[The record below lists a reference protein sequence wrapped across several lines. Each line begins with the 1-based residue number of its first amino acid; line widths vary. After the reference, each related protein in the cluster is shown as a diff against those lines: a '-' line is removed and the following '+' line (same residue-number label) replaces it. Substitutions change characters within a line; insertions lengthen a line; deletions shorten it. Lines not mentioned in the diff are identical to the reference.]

1 MHHKNSAKAAGEIRL
16 IMVRR
21 IDIKPEMLAWA
32 IQRAGHVVAV
42 YLSEHPDVDAWY
54 KQEKQP
60 TEKQLEDFA
69 KKIHIP
75 YGYLFL
81 NEPSREE
88 VPIPMFRGNAGDG
101 GFNLNVYDTV
111 LSVQRRQE
119 WLTDYLIE
127 NEYDVCSCVGTITLQ
142 TSLTDTVRALRH
154 LLQLDEDWAF
164 DRKDPTDAVNF
175 LTEHIEE
182 LGIAVSFNS
191 GVDNNNRREIPVEEC
206 RGFALVNA
214 VAPFIF
220 VNNKDSKTAQ
230 LFTLIHETTHILL
243 GTSAG
248 FGGDVDK
255 IHDATER
262 YCDKVAAAF
271 LMPAD
276 LVRNN
281 WRGISETAK
290 KFKVSELA
298 MARRAHEMHLISG
311 EEYHSFYL
319 EYQNRPIPVK
329 KSSGFGNFYATATK
343 RVGRLFAVHII
354 NAVNSRQLDYLQA
367 YRLTGMY
374 GNTYQTFVK
383 KLV

>member
-1 MHHKNSAKAAGEIRL
+1 
-16 IMVRR
+16 MVHR
-21 IDIKPEMLAWA
+21 IDIRPEMIAWA
-32 IQRAGHVVAV
+32 IRRAGNEVAV
-42 YLSEHPDVDAWY
+42 YLSEHPDVEAWY
-54 KQEKQP
+54 NQEKQP

-69 KKIHIP
+69 KRVHIP

-81 NEPSREE
+81 NEPSHEE
-88 VPIPMFRGNAGDG
+88 IPIPMFRGNAGDG

-119 WLTDYLIE
+119 WLTDYLTD
-127 NEYDVCSCVGTITLQ
+127 NEYDVCRCVGVITLQ
-142 TSLTDTVRALRH
+142 TPVVETVNRLRQ
-154 LLQLDEDWAF
+154 LLQLEGDWAF
-164 DRKDPTDAVNF
+164 GRRDSSDAVNY
-175 LTEHIEE
+175 LTEHIED

-191 GVDNNNRREIPVEEC
+191 GVENNNRREIPVEEC
-206 RGFALVNA
+206 RGFALVNP

-230 LFTLIHETTHILL
+230 LFTLIHETTHIFL

-248 FGGDVDK
+248 FGGDMDQ

-262 YCDKVAAAF
+262 YCDKVAAVF
-271 LMPAD
+271 LMPSD
-276 LVRNN
+276 LVVSN
-281 WRGISETAK
+281 WRGIAATAK

-298 MARRAHEMHLISG
+298 MARRANELRLISR
-311 EEYHSFYL
+311 EEYRAFYL
-319 EYQNRPIPVK
+319 EYQQRPIPVK
-329 KSSGFGNFYATATK
+329 KSSGFGDFYATATK
-343 RVGRLFAVHII
+343 RVGRLLAVHII
-354 NAVNSRQLDYLQA
+354 NAVNSRQLDHLQA

>member
-1 MHHKNSAKAAGEIRL
+1 MI
-16 IMVRR
+16 
-21 IDIKPEMLAWA
+21 AWA
-32 IQRAGHVVAV
+32 IRRAGYTVVV
-42 YLSEHPDVDAWY
+42 YLSEHPAVDAWY
-54 KQEKQP
+54 RQETQP
-60 TEKQLEDFA
+60 TEKQVEDFA
-69 KKIHIP
+69 QRIHIP

-81 NEPSREE
+81 SEPSHEE
-88 VPIPMFRGNAGDG
+88 VPIPMFRGSAGDG

-119 WLTDYLIE
+119 WLTDYLTE
-127 NEYDVCSCVGTITLQ
+127 NEYDVCNCVGIITLQ
-142 TSLTDTVRALRH
+142 TPIAETVGVLRR
-154 LLQLDEDWAF
+154 LLQLNEDWAF
-164 DRKDPTDAVNF
+164 ARRDSADAVNN
-175 LTEHIEE
+175 LTEHIED

-206 RGFALVNA
+206 RGFALVNT

-248 FGGDVDK
+248 FGGDMDQ
-255 IHDATER
+255 IYDATER

-276 LVRNN
+276 LVKVN
-281 WRGISETAK
+281 WCGIAATAK

-298 MARRAHEMHLISG
+298 MARRANELRLIRR
-311 EEYHSFYL
+311 EEYRAFYM
-319 EYQNRPIPVK
+319 EYQQRPIPVK
-329 KSSGFGNFYATATK
+329 KSSGFGDFYATATK
-343 RVGRLFAVHII
+343 RVGRLLALHII
-354 NAVNSRQLDYLQA
+354 NAVNSRQLDHLQA
-367 YRLTGMY
+367 YRMTGMY
-374 GNTYQTFVK
+374 GKTYQTFVK

>member
-1 MHHKNSAKAAGEIRL
+1 
-16 IMVRR
+16 MVHR
-21 IDIKPEMLAWA
+21 IDIRPEMIAWA
-32 IQRAGHVVAV
+32 IRRAGYEVAV

-54 KQEKQP
+54 QQEKQP

-69 KKIHIP
+69 KRIHIP

-81 NEPSREE
+81 REPSREE
-88 VPIPMFRGNAGDG
+88 VPIPMFRGNAGDS

-119 WLTDYLIE
+119 WLTDYLTD
-127 NEYDVCSCVGTITLQ
+127 NEYDVCKCVGVITLQ
-142 TSLTDTVRALRH
+142 NPIAETVSVLRQ
-154 LLQLDEDWAF
+154 LLQLEDDWAF
-164 DRKDPTDAVNF
+164 SRRDTSDAVNF

-191 GVDNNNRREIPVEEC
+191 GVENNNRREISVEEC
-206 RGFALVNA
+206 RGFALVNNI
-214 VAPFIF
+214 APFIF

-248 FGGDVDK
+248 FGGDMDQ

-271 LMPAD
+271 LMPSD
-276 LVRNN
+276 LVKVN
-281 WRGISETAK
+281 WRGIALTAK

-298 MARRAHEMHLISG
+298 MARRANELHLISR
-311 EEYHSFYL
+311 EEYRDFYI
-319 EYQNRPIPVK
+319 EYRQRPIPVK
-329 KSSGFGNFYATATK
+329 KNSGFGDFYATATK
-343 RVGRLFAVHII
+343 RVGHLLAVHII
-354 NAVNSRQLDYLQA
+354 NAVKSRQLDYLQA

-374 GNTYQTFVK
+374 GNTYETFVK

>member
-1 MHHKNSAKAAGEIRL
+1 MA
-16 IMVRR
+16 RR
-21 IDIKPEMLAWA
+21 VDIKPEMIAWA
-32 IQRAGHVVAV
+32 IKRAGYDVDV
-42 YLSEHPDVDAWY
+42 YLSEHPDVNEWY
-54 KQEKQP
+54 WQKKQP

-69 KKIHIP
+69 RKIHIP

-81 NEPSREE
+81 NEPSKEV
-88 VPIPMFRGNAGDG
+88 VPIPMFRGNSGYG

-119 WLTDYLIE
+119 WLTDYLTDNDYE
-127 NEYDVCSCVGTITLQ
+127 TCSCVSII
-142 TSLTDTVRALRH
+142 SLLTPIGETVHVLRH
-154 LLQLDEDWAF
+154 LLQLEEDWAF
-164 DRKDPTDAVNF
+164 DKRDSADAVNY
-175 LTEHIEE
+175 LTERIEE

-191 GVDNNNRREIPVEEC
+191 SVENNNRREIPVEEC
-206 RGFALVNA
+206 RGFALVNE

-248 FGGDVDK
+248 FGGDMEM

-271 LMPAD
+271 LMPAN
-276 LVRNN
+276 LVKKC
-281 WRGISETAK
+281 WKGITQTAR

-298 MARRAHEMHLISG
+298 MARCANELHLISR
-311 EEYHSFYL
+311 EEYRQFYL
-319 EYQNRPIPVK
+319 EYQNRPKTAK
-329 KSSGFGNFYATATK
+329 KSSGFGDFYATATK
-343 RVGRLFAVHII
+343 RVGRLLAVHII
-354 NAVNSRQLDYLQA
+354 NAVKSRQLDYLQA

-374 GNTYQTFVK
+374 GNTYQTFVN

>member
-1 MHHKNSAKAAGEIRL
+1 
-16 IMVRR
+16 MVHR
-21 IDIKPEMLAWA
+21 IDIRPEMIAWA
-32 IQRAGHVVAV
+32 IERAGYDVGV
-42 YLSEHPDVDAWY
+42 YLSEHPDVEAWF

-69 KKIHIP
+69 KRIHIP

-88 VPIPMFRGNAGDG
+88 VPIPMFRGSAGDG
-101 GFNLNVYDTV
+101 AFNLNVYDTV

-119 WLTDYLIE
+119 WLTDYLTE
-127 NEYDVCSCVGTITLQ
+127 NEYAVCSCVGIINLL
-142 TSLTDTVRALRH
+142 TSIEETVGILRH

-164 DRKDPTDAVNF
+164 ARRDSADAVNL

-191 GVDNNNRREIPVEEC
+191 GVENNNRREIPVEEC
-206 RGFALVNA
+206 RGFALVND

-230 LFTLIHETTHILL
+230 LFTLIHETTHILM
-243 GTSAG
+243 GKSAG
-248 FGGDVDK
+248 FGGDMEK

-271 LMPAD
+271 LMPEK
-276 LVRNN
+276 LVKAN
-281 WRGISETAK
+281 WNGIAQTAR

-298 MARRAHEMHLISG
+298 MARRANELHLISR
-311 EEYHSFYL
+311 EEYRNFYL
-319 EYQNRPIPVK
+319 DYQSRPIPVK
-329 KSSGFGNFYATATK
+329 KNSGFGDFYATATK
-343 RVGRLFAVHII
+343 RVGRLLAVHII

-383 KLV
+383 KLI